1 MFDQITASSDDMQ
14 AALDEGK
21 EGIDTLNGAIEEISG
36 ALDDISAA
44 ADKIAAAMGDTDKV
58 EAAVKDMIKALNN
71 ANGEVKTLPRR
82 FPNRRRLR

>member
-1 MFDQITASSDDMQ
+1 MQ
-14 AALDEGK
+14 RIRLEALDEGK

-71 ANGEVKTLPRR
+71 ANGEVKNIATAPRTTTTR
-82 FPNRRRLR
+82 PPSHRTI